1 MTEIL
6 QSPAVPASVTTA
18 DGERIETR
26 TAGNMSARAAADGPT
41 VDTHSSV
48 GAGSD
53 RYLTFGLGGEVFALP
68 ILDIT
73 EIMEYRSLTVVP
85 MMPTFIRGVINLR
98 GRVVPVVDM
107 AARFGRG
114 STDIARRTSIIIVE
128 TTGHGD
134 DADDRNHHMGIMVD
148 AVNKVV
154 HLTADDIEPP
164 PAFGAGI
171 RADFISGMAK
181 YNGEFIIIL
190 DAGHVLSMEE
200 MVQLSRTAVQ
210 GAGTAVTAAGEP
222 VRETE
227 RSQRSPRSEGS
238 ESEGVR
244 G

>member
-1 MTEIL
+1 MASTTPVATLPGSAVDAEAAA
-6 QSPAVPASVTTA
+6 PAGS
-18 DGERIETR
+18 
-26 TAGNMSARAAADGPT
+26 RAAAGQATAGQPSGVAAAAPATPAGRADAGT
-41 VDTHSSV
+41 VDGV
-48 GAGSD
+48 AIAAGSD

-200 MVQLSRTAVQ
+200 MVQLSRTAGT
-210 GAGTAVTAAGEP
+210 GA
-222 VRETE
+222 
-227 RSQRSPRSEGS
+227 
-238 ESEGVR
+238 
-244 G
+244 